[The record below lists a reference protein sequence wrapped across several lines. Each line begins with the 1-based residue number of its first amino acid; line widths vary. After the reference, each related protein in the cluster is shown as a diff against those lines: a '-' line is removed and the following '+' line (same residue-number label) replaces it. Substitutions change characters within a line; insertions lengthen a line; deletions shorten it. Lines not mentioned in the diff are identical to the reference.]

1 MQRGRDYV
9 FHGSLVVFVGGS
21 LYFKVKIYIWM
32 ETKIDSHSAQ
42 NLEHTQNS
50 QTLPNQ
56 HWKAH
61 DTHQNTLGLFPNYI
75 EVGNFYLS
83 STLIT
88 SFVATALF
96 LIFLAIYRSLKAKNP
111 LNGFVNFV
119 DWLFEW
125 IIKFFDDVTDWLPN
139 YAKALVLF
147 IFVYLLWNNLVGLVW
162 DLFAGVVP
170 ALHHIFRPVATD
182 IMFNAILAITGVLLA
197 IFYGFQ
203 RHGLGYINKYFPIFK
218 GIGIVQNPKW
228 IKGWI
233 LKLLDILLGL
243 FVGILEMISEIA
255 KILSLS
261 LRLFGN
267 IFAWV
272 VLVWLIIAAAG
283 AFWGLIFKGYNPPLL
298 FPLLVVVM
306 ELFVGIVQA
315 FVFAML
321 VASYFKVAESHH

>member
-1 MQRGRDYV
+1 
-9 FHGSLVVFVGGS
+9 
-21 LYFKVKIYIWM
+21 M
-32 ETKIDSHSAQ
+32 EIKTTTHSTENLGHIEEGASTQHLDQETSH
-42 NLEHTQNS
+42 
-50 QTLPNQ
+50 
-56 HWKAH
+56 
-61 DTHQNTLGLFPNYI
+61 HQNALGLFPTYLK
-75 EVGNFYLS
+75 VGDFYLS

-88 SFVATALF
+88 SFVGTILFVLF
-96 LIFLAIYRSLKAKNP
+96 LVIYKFLKSKNP
-111 LNGFVNFV
+111 LNRFVNFV
-119 DWLFEW
+119 DRLFEG
-125 IIKFFDDVTDWLPN
+125 IINFFDEVTSGLPN
-139 YAKALVLF
+139 YAKSLVLF
-147 IFVYLLWNNLVGLVW
+147 IFVYLLWNNLVGLVG

-170 ALHHIFRPVATD
+170 ALHYVFRPVATD
-182 IMFNAILAITGVLLA
+182 ITFNAVLAVTGVMLA

-203 RHGLGYINKYFPIFK
+203 KHGLSYINKYFPIVK
-218 GIGIVQNPKW
+218 GVWIVENPRW
-228 IKGWI
+228 IKWWI

-267 IFAWV
+267 IFAGV
-272 VLVWLIIAAAG
+272 VLVGLIIMAAG
-283 AFWGLIFKGYNPPLL
+283 AFWWLIFKGYNPPLL